1 MAKKLLYLATV
12 VFLVIAARGITWA
25 DTPIDH
31 QVEQQRPIKL
41 GTSGVNINDSSR
53 RYCCGGTLGA
63 LVQDAT
69 GTQYI
74 LSNNHILA
82 RTNSALLGEQI
93 IHPGLTDQHT
103 PPDWNPV
110 CYEDENDAVAYLS
123 DFVPVRFKEG
133 KFTPQNQVDAAI
145 AEVVDGAVEPNGAIL
160 GIGVLSSE
168 TVKARPGQAVKKS
181 GRTTGLTTGTV
192 AAIHATVDVV
202 YSTECGGPATNVA
215 RFKNQIFIKTN
226 GFAGGGDSGSLI
238 VEDVALEPRAVGLVF
253 AGSSDGTL
261 TVANSIDAVLNAL
274 GVAMA
279 GAALPEPEASGAIT
293 GIVTNSADGSPVEA
307 ATVRV
312 DTGELAVT
320 DANGIYIITD
330 VTVGNHLVK
339 AYADGLK
346 FRKKRAKVYE
356 DEETILDFALKPH
369 KGQEKPPRQPA
380 IDPAPPR
387 GWIDRAVKAKDRH
400 EHNIFQIDDVV
411 GTGVGLSETGEPVVE
426 IYLKEDS
433 AKARAQIP
441 VALGNVPVEVLVTG
455 PFEAF

>member
-1 MAKKLLYLATV
+1 MAKKSLYLAV
-12 VFLVIAARGITWA
+12 VSILLVAAGQGIIRA

-41 GTSGVNINDSSR
+41 GASGVNINDSSS

-82 RTNSALLGEQI
+82 RTNGALLGEQI
-93 IHPGLTDQHT
+93 IHPGLIDQHT
-103 PPDWNPV
+103 PPDWDPV
-110 CYEDENDAVAYLS
+110 CYEDENDTVAYLS
-123 DFVPVRFKEG
+123 DFVPIRFKEG
-133 KFTPQNQVDAAI
+133 KFTPRNQVDAAI

-181 GRTTGLTTGTV
+181 GRTTGLTTGIV
-192 AAIHATVDVV
+192 AAVHATVDVA

-238 VEDVALEPRAVGLVF
+238 VEDAALEPRAVGLVF
-253 AGSSDGTL
+253 AGSSDGAL
-261 TVANSIDAVLNAL
+261 TVANPIDAVLNAL
-274 GVAMA
+274 GVAMT
-279 GAALPEPEASGAIT
+279 GAALPEPEASGTIT
-293 GIVTNSADGSPVEA
+293 GIVTNSADGSPIGA

-312 DTGELAVT
+312 DTGELAAT

-330 VTVGNHLVK
+330 VTVGNHSVK
-339 AYADGLK
+339 ASADGFK
-346 FRKKRAKVYE
+346 FRKKRAAVYE

-369 KGQEKPPRQPA
+369 KGKGKPSHRPA
-380 IDPAPPR
+380 I
-387 GWIDRAVKAKDRH
+387 GRAVKAKNRH
-400 EHNIFQIDDVV
+400 ERNILQIDDVV
-411 GTGVGLSETGEPVVE
+411 GTGVGLSETGQPVIE

-433 AKARAQIP
+433 AKARARIPAALDNIP
-441 VALGNVPVEVLVTG
+441 VRVVVTG
-455 PFEAF
+455 QFEAF